1 MSYDFFHAIGLV
13 LKCFGQLVD
22 LLVFEQV
29 IGIALVLYLL
39 KFCFMGSL
47 DPFDFQV
54 LFMQRLSQFIFP
66 VHLSIHILLFQ
77 LIILLLSLF
86 GLLLESIT
94 EFIKFLQQM
103 FVLDDQF
110 I

>member
-1 MSYDFFHAIGLV
+1 
-13 LKCFGQLVD
+13 
-22 LLVFEQV
+22 
-29 IGIALVLYLL
+29 
-39 KFCFMGSL
+39 MGSL

-66 VHLSIHILLFQ
+66 VYLSVHILLFQ

>member
-1 MSYDFFHAIGLV
+1 MS
-13 LKCFGQLVD
+13 
-22 LLVFEQV
+22 
-29 IGIALVLYLL
+29 
-39 KFCFMGSL
+39 SL

-66 VHLSIHILLFQ
+66 VHLSVHILLFQ